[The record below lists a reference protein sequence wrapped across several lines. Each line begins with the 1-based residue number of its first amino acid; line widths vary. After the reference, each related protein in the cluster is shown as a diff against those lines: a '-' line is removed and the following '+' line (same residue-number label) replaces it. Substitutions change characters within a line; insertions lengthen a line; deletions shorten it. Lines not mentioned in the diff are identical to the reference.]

1 LSGENGS
8 PLFYYLYKKNMIKNV
23 LPFFLDGGIETISST
38 GGGTKTWSGKSS
50 FVEVSGTTAC
60 TLSIG
65 DQDENGRPIKH
76 GTMLVVTKT
85 GASGQID
92 VDPSSDFTGDNV
104 FSLNTVRDAV
114 LLMYKGPSTS
124 NALGEWIPLTRFEV
138 DTDTLFAGGSVTGAT
153 TFSSDVTL
161 GDGRADKV
169 EINGKLVQ
177 GNISQTDLDAQSGTI
192 SAANF
197 LTGVVVHTSVSEAG
211 VITFDTAAN
220 LISGLELQADN
231 QVAKCLY
238 INDGNQNVTLNGGSP
253 TGVTYVN
260 NPTVAAEGAATLVV
274 RRTGAT
280 AVSVYIV

>member
-1 LSGENGS
+1 
-8 PLFYYLYKKNMIKNV
+8 MIKNV

-65 DQDENGRPIKH
+65 DQDENGKPIKH

-138 DTDTLFAGGSVTGAT
+138 DTDTLFSGGSVTGAT
-153 TFSSDVTL
+153 TFSSLVTMSSGFKLGIGATGTFDVVSTTAATESTNRATGVTL
-161 GDGRADKV
+161 
-169 EINGKLVQ
+169 
-177 GNISQTDLDAQSGTI
+177 
-192 SAANF
+192 
-197 LTGVVVHTSVSEAG
+197 
-211 VITFDTAAN
+211 
-220 LISGLELQADN
+220 N
-231 QVAKCLY
+231 QVAGLVQT
-238 INDGNQNVTLNGGSP
+238 N
-253 TGVTYVN
+253 
-260 NPTVAAEGAATLVV
+260 AASIASGASATLTVTNSSV
-274 RRTGAT
+274 GLNDIVLVTPGENCEEFTYAVTPTSGSFTIKYTNQSAGAIAT
-280 AVSVYIV
+280 AQTFRFVVFKLT